1 MGRLVDSLGADRVLF
16 GSDFPHPEGL
26 GEPLEFEDHLE
37 GLPVDDVRK
46 IMSQNLQ
53 DLLQLDTLAV

>member
-1 MGRLVDSLGADRVLF
+1 MLF

-26 GEPLEFEDHLE
+26 GEPLEFEDQLA
-37 GLPVDDVRK
+37 GLPDDDVRK

-53 DLLQLDTLAV
+53 DLLRLDTLAV